1 MQIHNIIRDGDAL
14 VLTGTFSGAV
24 DLGDL
29 YLQGEMKIED
39 AEGNYVPYRIP
50 ENIRTLIPYENYS
63 YGMNWAIEMRPSGFK
78 APFTIKQLASTA
90 KRTDDV
96 FDFEIQQEDFDKPQK
111 KW

>member
-1 MQIHNIIRDGDAL
+1 MCLIVSR
-14 VLTGTFSGAV
+14 
-24 DLGDL
+24 
-29 YLQGEMKIED
+29 
-39 AEGNYVPYRIP
+39 RIS
-50 ENIRTLIPYENYS
+50 EHSSYENYS